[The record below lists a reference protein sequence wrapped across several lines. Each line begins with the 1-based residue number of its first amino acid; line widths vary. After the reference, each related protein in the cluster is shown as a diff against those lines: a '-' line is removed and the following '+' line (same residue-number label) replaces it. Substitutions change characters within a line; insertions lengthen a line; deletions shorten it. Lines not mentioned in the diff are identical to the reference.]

1 MDNSTIAMIAT
12 VVLSLL
18 AVFGVSAIFLKG
30 TRIIKEAVDVVAAA
44 FAAMQDMKVS
54 AEEVAA
60 VRREFEEFKQA
71 LAEAKAK

>member
-18 AVFGVSAIFLKG
+18 AVFGASAAFLKG
-30 TRIIKEAVDVVAAA
+30 TKIGKEAVEVAAA
-44 FAAMQDMKVS
+44 VLDAVADLKVS

-60 VRREFEEFKQA
+60 VRKEWEEFREEIKK
-71 LAEAKAK
+71 EKK